1 MMAKK
6 LQEYDLP
13 EDNADVQELADS
25 LEALLNSYG
34 DDAKE
39 GFEEARDN
47 AQRLLKK
54 TRASFNEG
62 KKSLRENLCDSGCQ
76 ATQWV
81 QDNPA
86 SALGVTAAVGFVF
99 GLLLSRK

>member
-1 MMAKK
+1 MAKK
-6 LQEYDLP
+6 LQQYDLP

-39 GFEEARDN
+39 GFDEARSN
-47 AQRLLKK
+47 AERLLKK
-54 TRASFNEG
+54 TRSTFNEG

>member
-1 MMAKK
+1 MAKK

>member
-1 MMAKK
+1 MAKK

-81 QDNPA
+81 A
-86 SALGVTAAVGFVF
+86 
-99 GLLLSRK
+99 R